1 MAEGDEP
8 CVVLVV
14 DDDHGI
20 REVLSE
26 VLGDA
31 GYQTVTASDGAR
43 ALDYLRHTLALPR
56 VVLLDLMMPVMTGW
70 EFRLAQQQDPRLA
83 PIPVVA
89 LSARGS
95 IAHDQYAVTV
105 DAFMQKP
112 VDLDQLLELVE
123 GYCT

>member
-43 ALDYLRHTLALPR
+43 ALEYLRQASALPR

-95 IAHDQYAVTV
+95 IAHDQYVVTV

-112 VDLDQLLELVE
+112 VDLDQLLDLVE